1 MVRRTSGTALLAL
14 FLALP
19 LVASPASA
27 REKDP
32 RPLEPLW
39 SIKPHEGTPGEGDG
53 YFDEVFGLD
62 DAGKQLAVIRGD
74 GATFSKI
81 ETYDLEAKPPRLTA
95 SFDPPSKNLII
106 TRIELLPAGKGM
118 VLIGRD
124 RPDDSAPLT
133 AFLVDMTGKVSA
145 KVGPVTAFERPP
157 QDGTPRA
164 TLLVAF
170 DRKLGGRGAEATYTV
185 TPYTLA
191 TLAPTGQLGKPRA
204 YKTDVAG
211 GLKAP
216 PVRLIGFY
224 EGYTR
229 ILGEKP
235 GAYDKATDVRQPPKK
250 VVVDALT
257 GKTASETEIADPVGW
272 AVTGQ
277 LRRDHPGQSLFVD
290 LNQDGSGV
298 DVIDAMGKKV
308 PASLEVPFHLYDPK
322 TLLFEEGPAPNQL
335 TFGIG
340 VDPLNPEAI
349 KRKKAELPML
359 DLYVAD
365 TADGAIKARGRV
377 FTPRPVTYRARAQT
391 LVVLKRFK
399 SFARGGDEFQIFEL
413 R

>member
-1 MVRRTSGTALLAL
+1 MVRRASATVFLAL
-14 FLALP
+14 LP
-19 LVASPASA
+19 LVASLAASSALA
-27 REKDP
+27 RDKDP
-32 RPLEPLW
+32 RPLEPLS
-39 SIKPHEGTPGEGDG
+39 SIKPQEGKPGEGDG
-53 YFDEVFGLD
+53 YFDEVFGVD

-74 GATFSKI
+74 GATFSRI
-81 ETYDLEAKPPRLTA
+81 ETYDLATKPPKLTA
-95 SFDPPSKNLII
+95 SFSPPNKNLIM

-118 VLIGRD
+118 VLIGRE

-133 AFLVDMTGKVSA
+133 AFLVDTTGKVSA
-145 KVGPVTAFERPP
+145 RAGPATAFGRPP
-157 QDGTPRA
+157 DDGTPRA
-164 TLLVAF
+164 SLLVAF

-191 TLAPTGQLGKPRA
+191 TLTPAGKPRVH
-204 YKTDVAG
+204 KTDVAG
-211 GLKAP
+211 ELKAP
-216 PVRLIGFY
+216 PIRLIGFY

-250 VVVDALT
+250 MVIDALS
-257 GKTASETEIADPVGW
+257 GKTTTEAEITDPVGW

-298 DVIDAMGKKV
+298 DVIDAMGKKL

-335 TFGIG
+335 TFGIA

-349 KRKKAELPML
+349 KRKKAEMPML
-359 DLYVAD
+359 DLYAANA
-365 TADGAIKARGRV
+365 ADGVVRARGRV
-377 FTPRPVTYRARAQT
+377 FTPRPVTYRVRAQT

>member
-1 MVRRTSGTALLAL
+1 
-14 FLALP
+14 
-19 LVASPASA
+19 
-27 REKDP
+27 
-32 RPLEPLW
+32 
-39 SIKPHEGTPGEGDG
+39 
-53 YFDEVFGLD
+53 
-62 DAGKQLAVIRGD
+62 
-74 GATFSKI
+74 
-81 ETYDLEAKPPRLTA
+81 
-95 SFDPPSKNLII
+95 
-106 TRIELLPAGKGM
+106 M
-118 VLIGRD
+118 VLIGRE

-145 KVGPVTAFERPP
+145 KAGPATAFGRPP
-157 QDGTPRA
+157 DDGTPRA
-164 TLLVAF
+164 SLLVAF

-191 TLAPTGQLGKPRA
+191 TLTPAGKPRVH
-204 YKTDVAG
+204 KTDVAG
-211 GLKAP
+211 ELKAP
-216 PVRLIGFY
+216 PIRLVGFY
-224 EGYTR
+224 DGYTR

-235 GAYDKATDVRQPPKK
+235 GAYDKAADARQPPKK
-250 VVVDALT
+250 MVIDALS
-257 GKTASETEIADPVGW
+257 GKTTTEAEITDPVGW

-298 DVIDAMGKKV
+298 DVIDAMGKKL

-335 TFGIG
+335 TFGIA

-349 KRKKAELPML
+349 KRKKAEMPML
-359 DLYVAD
+359 DLYAANA
-365 TADGAIKARGRV
+365 ADGVVKARGRV
-377 FTPRPVTYRARAQT
+377 FTPRPVTYRVRAQT

>member
-1 MVRRTSGTALLAL
+1 MVRRTPGTAFLAL
-14 FLALP
+14 LLALP
-19 LVASPASA
+19 LAGSLASA
-27 REKDP
+27 REKAP
-32 RPLEPLW
+32 QPLEPLA
-39 SIKPHEGTPGEGDG
+39 SIKPHESKPGEGDG

-62 DAGKQLAVIRGD
+62 DAGKQLAIIRGD
-74 GATFSKI
+74 GATFSRI
-81 ETYDLEAKPPRLTA
+81 ETYDLAARPPKLIA
-95 SFDPPSKNLII
+95 SFDPPNKNLII

-133 AFLVDMTGKVSA
+133 AYLVDATGRLST
-145 KVGPVTAFERPP
+145 KVGPATAFARPP
-157 QDGTPRA
+157 DDGTPRA
-164 TLLVAF
+164 ALLVAF
-170 DRKLGGRGAEATYTV
+170 DRKLSGHGAEATYTV
-185 TPYTLA
+185 APYTLA
-191 TLAPTGQLGKPRA
+191 TLVPAGKPRA
-204 YKTDVAG
+204 YKTDAAG
-211 GLKAP
+211 ELKVP
-216 PVRLIGFY
+216 PARLIGFY
-224 EGYTR
+224 DGYTR

-235 GAYDKATDVRQPPKK
+235 GAYDKASDARQPPKK

-257 GKTASETEIADPVGW
+257 GKIASEGEIADLVGW

-322 TLLFEEGPAPNQL
+322 TLLFEEGPAPNHL

-349 KRKKAELPML
+349 RRKKAALPML
-359 DLYVAD
+359 DLYGAN
-365 TADGAIKARGRV
+365 TADGVVKARGRV
-377 FTPRPVTYRARAQT
+377 FTPRPVTYRVRGQT

>member
-1 MVRRTSGTALLAL
+1 MVRRTSGTALFAL
-14 FLALP
+14 LLALP
-19 LVASPASA
+19 LVAVAERASA
-27 REKDP
+27 REKDLK
-32 RPLEPLW
+32 PLDPLS
-39 SIKPHEGTPGEGDG
+39 SIKPHEGKPGEGDG

-62 DAGKQLAVIRGD
+62 DAGKRLAVIRGD

-81 ETYDLEAKPPRLTA
+81 ETYDLEAKPPKLIA
-95 SFDPPSKNLII
+95 SFDPPNKNFIV
-106 TRIELLPAGKGM
+106 TRVELLPAGKGM

-124 RPDDSAPLT
+124 RPDGSAPLT
-133 AFLVDMTGKVSA
+133 AVLVDMTGKVTGGTA
-145 KVGPVTAFERPP
+145 RVTAFARPP
-157 QDGTPRA
+157 DDGTTRSG
-164 TLLVAF
+164 LLVAF
-170 DRKLGGRGAEATYTV
+170 VRTPGARGAEATYTIV
-185 TPYTLA
+185 PYHLA
-191 TLAPTGQLGKPRA
+191 TLTPSGGPRI
-204 YKTDVAG
+204 YKTNMAG
-211 GLKAP
+211 ELKVPTA
-216 PVRLIGFY
+216 RLIGFY
-224 EGYTR
+224 DGYTR

-257 GKTASETEIADPVGW
+257 GKTASETEISDPVGW
-272 AVTGQ
+272 AITGQ

-365 TADGAIKARGRV
+365 TADGAVKVRGRV
-377 FTPRPVTYRARAQT
+377 FTPRPVTYRARGQT

-413 R
+413 H

>member
-1 MVRRTSGTALLAL
+1 MVRRTSGTVLLAL
-14 FLALP
+14 LSALAL
-19 LVASPASA
+19 VAVAEQAPA
-27 REKDP
+27 REKEPKPLDP
-32 RPLEPLW
+32 LS
-39 SIKPHEGTPGEGDG
+39 SIKPHESKPGEGDG

-74 GATFSKI
+74 GATFSRI
-81 ETYDLEAKPPRLTA
+81 ETYDLQAKPPKLTA
-95 SFDPPSKNLII
+95 SFDPPSKNLIV

-118 VLIGRD
+118 VLIGRN

-133 AFLVDMTGKVSA
+133 AFLVDTTGKVSA

-157 QDGTPRA
+157 QDGTARA
-164 TLLVAF
+164 PLLVAF
-170 DRKLGGRGAEATYTV
+170 DRKLGGHGAEATYTV
-185 TPYTLA
+185 TPTTLA
-191 TLAPTGQLGKPRA
+191 TLAPAGKSRA

-211 GLKAP
+211 ELKVP
-216 PVRLIGFY
+216 PARLIGFFD
-224 EGYTR
+224 GYTR
-229 ILGEKP
+229 ILAEKP

-322 TLLFEEGPAPNQL
+322 TLLFEEGPAPNHL
-335 TFGIG
+335 TFGLA

-365 TADGAIKARGRV
+365 TVDGAVKARGRV
-377 FTPRPVTYRARAQT
+377 FTPRPVTYRVRAET

>member
-1 MVRRTSGTALLAL
+1 MVRRTSGTVVLAFLLAVP
-14 FLALP
+14 LATSL
-19 LVASPASA
+19 ASA

-32 RPLEPLW
+32 KPLEPLA
-39 SIKPHEGTPGEGDG
+39 SLKPHESKPGEGDG

-74 GATFSKI
+74 GATFSRI
-81 ETYDLEAKPPRLTA
+81 ETYDLEAKPPKLTA
-95 SFDPPSKNLII
+95 SFEPPSKSLIV
-106 TRIELLPAGKGM
+106 TRLEVLPPGKGM

-133 AFLVDMTGKVSA
+133 AYLIDATGKVSA
-145 KVGPVTAFERPP
+145 KVGPATAFGRPP
-157 QDGTPRA
+157 SDGTPRA
-164 TLLVAF
+164 ALLVAF
-170 DRKLGGRGAEATYTV
+170 DRKLSGHGAEASYTV

-191 TLAPTGQLGKPRA
+191 TLAPAGKPHA

-211 GLKAP
+211 ELKVP
-216 PVRLIGFY
+216 PARLIGFY
-224 EGYTR
+224 DGYTR

-250 VVVDALT
+250 VVVDAVT
-257 GKTASETEIADPVGW
+257 GKTASEGEISDPVGW

-322 TLLFEEGPAPNQL
+322 TLLSEEGPAPDHL
-335 TFGIG
+335 TFGIA
-340 VDPLNPEAI
+340 VDPLNPDAI
-349 KRKKAELPML
+349 KRKKAEMPML

-365 TADGAIKARGRV
+365 TADGAVKPRGRV
-377 FTPRPVTYRARAQT
+377 FTPRPVTYRVRAQT

>member
-1 MVRRTSGTALLAL
+1 MVRRTSGTVLLAL
-14 FLALP
+14 LVALP
-19 LVASPASA
+19 LVAVALQASA
-27 REKDP
+27 RDKELKPLDP
-32 RPLEPLW
+32 LSSL
-39 SIKPHEGTPGEGDG
+39 KPHEGKPGEGDG

-74 GATFSKI
+74 GATFSRI
-81 ETYDLEAKPPRLTA
+81 ETYDLEAKPPKLTA
-95 SFDPPSKNLII
+95 SFVPPSKNLIV

-133 AFLVDMTGKVSA
+133 AFLVDATGKVSA

-157 QDGTPRA
+157 QDGTARA
-164 TLLVAF
+164 PLLVAF
-170 DRKLGGRGAEATYTV
+170 DRKLGGHGAEATYTV
-185 TPYTLA
+185 TAYTLA
-191 TLAPTGQLGKPRA
+191 TLAPAGKPRA
-204 YKTDVAG
+204 YKTNVAG
-211 GLKAP
+211 ELKAP

-224 EGYTR
+224 DGYTR

-257 GKTASETEIADPVGW
+257 GKTASESEISDPVGW
-272 AVTGQ
+272 AITGQ
-277 LRRDHPGQSLFVD
+277 LRRDHPGQSVFVD

-359 DLYVAD
+359 DLYAAD
-365 TADGAIKARGRV
+365 TADGAVKVRGRV
-377 FTPRPVTYRARAQT
+377 FTPRPVTYRVRGQT

>member
-1 MVRRTSGTALLAL
+1 MVRRTPGTALLAL
-14 FLALP
+14 LLALP
-19 LVASPASA
+19 LVASVASA

-32 RPLEPLW
+32 KPIDPLA
-39 SIKPHEGTPGEGDG
+39 SIKPHESKPGEGDG
-53 YFDEVFGLD
+53 YFDEVFGVD

-74 GATFSKI
+74 GATFARI
-81 ETYDLEAKPPRLTA
+81 ETYDLESKPPKLIA
-95 SFDPPSKNLII
+95 SFDPPNKNLIV
-106 TRIELLPAGKGM
+106 TRIELLPAGRGM

-124 RPDDSAPLT
+124 RPVDEAPLT
-133 AFLVDMTGKVSA
+133 AFLVDMTGKVST
-145 KVGPVTAFERPP
+145 KVGPTTAFERPP
-157 QDGTPRA
+157 EDGTARA
-164 TLLVAF
+164 ALLVAF
-170 DRKLGGRGAEATYTV
+170 DRKLSGHGAEATYTV

-191 TLAPTGQLGKPRA
+191 TLAPAGKPRA

-211 GLKAP
+211 ELKVP
-216 PVRLIGFY
+216 TIRLIGFY
-224 EGYTR
+224 DGYTR

-250 VVVDALT
+250 MVVDALT
-257 GKTASETEIADPVGW
+257 GKTVSETEIADPVGW
-272 AVTGQ
+272 AITGQ

-298 DVIDAMGKKV
+298 DVIDAMGKKI

-322 TLLFEEGPAPNQL
+322 TLLSEEGPAPNQL

-340 VDPLNPEAI
+340 VDPLNPDAI

-359 DLYVAD
+359 DLYAAD
-365 TADGAIKARGRV
+365 TADGAVKARGRV
-377 FTPRPVTYRARAQT
+377 FTPRPVTYRVRAQT